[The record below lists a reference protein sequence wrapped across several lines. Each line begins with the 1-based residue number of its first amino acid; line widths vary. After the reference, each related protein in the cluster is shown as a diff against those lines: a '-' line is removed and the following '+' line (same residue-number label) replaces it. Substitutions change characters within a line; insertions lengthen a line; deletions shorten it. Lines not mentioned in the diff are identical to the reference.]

1 MMPKT
6 CQGNGVFYVER
17 GLVSMKGKQNG
28 VKQTSL
34 FSRIIFPFIVLVI
47 IIGGL
52 LFGLLAAF
60 GTFQQ
65 IHEDEL
71 HMLSEITLH
80 QSTGV
85 AAGINQEYAVDA
97 LADDAQSLITNW
109 LYTEKYHFSDLQ
121 NNPALCNTL
130 LEVVATG
137 VKEHLIRSN
146 LSGVFVVLDVTS
158 TDRSGEPV
166 YSGIYLRERIISS
179 LDERGLLLLR
189 GPISVNRILQA
200 NQSISWQEGFLVYG
214 DQQQTA
220 FYQIPMRTY
229 LNREVSEVT
238 AENMGYLSKLFVLS
252 GNDRQEI
259 ITYSKP
265 LVSDKGELLGVVGV
279 EMNKE
284 YLQTLLTAEKDRQVV
299 NNSFILAVTEDGGK
313 SYLPIVSSGL
323 LYSDYF
329 ADAKMLLPD
338 ERQEL
343 KGNQFLI
350 LKDEKKQNEYYTAVK
365 PLDFYNESNP
375 FREQEWVLLGIRD
388 AKSLFA
394 AENDFRWAVGLA
406 MFLSLIIGLFLA
418 YFVSKHI
425 AGPIEGLIDRIS
437 KQQGHTALEYEAT
450 GITEVDELSQTI
462 CRLNRAV
469 AEEASKISKII
480 TLSNMPIGAFE
491 RKNDDELVYC
501 SDGFYILLNCRE
513 LFEESNR
520 MPLETF
526 NRLLSDRIGDTP
538 AEGTD
543 VFLLKGSQP
552 PCYLRLRM
560 LHDQQGIIGT
570 LMDVSEEIEKRKRIE
585 HERDYDLLTNRFNR
599 RAFERVALDL
609 FERQPEKL
617 APVSAMLMMD
627 MDNLKSINDTYGHD
641 SGDTYIRSFADA
653 LDVFA
658 DERCVIG
665 RRSGDEFYVLF
676 YGYPSKEALMDV
688 IQRGWQ
694 AIKQK
699 RCEISDNASV
709 PLGVSGGVALYP
721 QDSVIFPQLL
731 HYADFAM
738 YCVKNGVKGTL
749 LEFTKESY
757 EKSGYLM
764 NGIQALNRLLEE
776 RLVRYAFQPIVRA
789 RDASILGYELLMR
802 PTVPELPTPEYVLRL
817 ASQQGKLHQ
826 VEVMT
831 WQKALETS
839 EEMRNKHLL
848 SEDAKLF
855 INSIASHSLAPKD
868 EEWVE
873 KHYAYLLPSVVLEI
887 TERETRS
894 EQDTANKVEYM
905 RRFSAHVAID
915 DFGSGYNNEQSLVS
929 IDADYVKLDMSF
941 VRNVHLDSRKR
952 NWLATLLSYTKKSK
966 IRVIAE
972 GVETLEEL
980 EVLCALGVDYYQG
993 YYIARPNYIPPV
1005 PSPEVTQSI
1014 CEAYQ
1019 KHRQQKQA
1027 DEV

>member
-1 MMPKT
+1 
-6 CQGNGVFYVER
+6 
-17 GLVSMKGKQNG
+17 MKGKQNG
-28 VKQTSL
+28 MKQTSL
-34 FSRIIFPFIVLVI
+34 FSRIILPFIMLVI
-47 IIGGL
+47 VIGGL

-80 QSTGV
+80 QATGV
-85 AAGINQEYAVDA
+85 TAGINQEYTVDA
-97 LADDAQSLITNW
+97 LADDAQSIISQW
-109 LYTEKYHFSDLQ
+109 LYANKQQFSDLQ
-121 NNPALCNTL
+121 NQPELCNGL
-130 LEVVATG
+130 LQEVAIG
-137 VKEHLIRSN
+137 LKEYLNRIN
-146 LSGVFVVLDVTS
+146 LSGVFVVLDVTN
-158 TDRSGEPV
+158 TDQTGETF

-179 LDERGLLLLR
+179 LDEKGLLLLR
-189 GPISVNRILQA
+189 GPISVNRALVA
-200 NQSISWQEGFLVYG
+200 NQSISWQEGFQLNG
-214 DQQQTA
+214 DHQQTA
-220 FYQIPMRTY
+220 FYQTPMRTY
-229 LNREVSEVT
+229 LNRESSQQM
-238 AENMGYLSKLFVLS
+238 ADDMGYLSKLFVLS

-259 ITYSKP
+259 MTYSKP
-265 LVSDKGELLGVVGV
+265 LVSEKGELLGAVGV

-299 NNSFILAVTEDGGK
+299 NNSFVLAITEDGGK
-313 SYLPIVSSGL
+313 TYLPIVSSGS
-323 LYSDYF
+323 LYANHFSDV
-329 ADAKMLLPD
+329 KMLSPD
-338 ERQEL
+338 ETQEL
-343 KGNQFLI
+343 QGNQFLI
-350 LKDEKKQNEYYTAVK
+350 LRDEQEKNEFLAAVK
-365 PLDFYNESNP
+365 PLEFYGENNP
-375 FREQEWVLLGIRD
+375 FRDQKWVLLGIQSS
-388 AKSLFA
+388 KTLFA
-394 AENDFRWAVGLA
+394 AENDFRWAVGLS
-406 MFLSLIIGLFLA
+406 MFLSLIIGLLLA
-418 YFVSKHI
+418 YLVSKHI
-425 AGPIEGLIDRIS
+425 AGPIEGLINRIS
-437 KQQGHTALEYEAT
+437 KQQGHTTLEYEAT

-501 SDGFYILLNCRE
+501 SDGFYTLLNCRE
-513 LFEESNR
+513 LYEESNR

-538 AEGTD
+538 AEGSD
-543 VFLLKGSQP
+543 VFLLKESQP

-570 LMDVSEEIEKRKRIE
+570 LLDVSEEIEKRKRIE

-609 FERQPEKL
+609 FERQPDML
-617 APVSAMLMMD
+617 SPVSAMLMMD

-658 DERCVIG
+658 DERCIIG

-676 YGYPSKEALMDV
+676 YGYPSKEALLDV

-699 RCEISDNASV
+699 RCQISDSASV
-709 PLGVSGGVALYP
+709 PLGVSGGVAMYP

-731 HYADFAM
+731 HFADFAM

-749 LEFTKESY
+749 MQFTKESY

-764 NGIQALNRLLEE
+764 NGIQTLNRLLEE

-789 RDASILGYELLMR
+789 KDASILGYELLMR

-839 EEMRNKHLL
+839 EEMLRNQHLP
-848 SEDAKLF
+848 EDAKLF

-868 EEWVE
+868 EKWVE
-873 KHYAYLLPSVVLEI
+873 EHYAHLLPKVVLEI

-952 NWLATLLSYTKKSK
+952 NWLATLLSFTKKSK

-993 YYIARPNYIPPV
+993 YYIARPDYIPPV
-1005 PSPEVTQSI
+1005 PSPEVAQSI

-1019 KHRQQKQA
+1019 KVQHQKQA
-1027 DEV
+1027 DEM

>member
-1 MMPKT
+1 M
-6 CQGNGVFYVER
+6 N
-17 GLVSMKGKQNG
+17 GKQNG

-34 FSRIIFPFIVLVI
+34 FSRIIIPFIMLVL

-52 LFGLLAAF
+52 LFGMLAAF

-80 QSTGV
+80 QATGV
-85 AAGINQEYAVDA
+85 AAGIDQDYAVNA
-97 LADDAQSLITNW
+97 LADDAQSMISRW
-109 LYTEKYHFSDLQ
+109 LYTEKHQFSDLQ
-121 NNPALCNTL
+121 DNPVLCTAL
-130 LEVVATG
+130 LEDIAIG
-137 VKEHLIRSN
+137 LKEYINRMT
-146 LSGVFVVLDVTS
+146 LSGVFIVLDVTG
-158 TDRSGEPV
+158 TDQTGEPV

-189 GPISVNRILQA
+189 GPININRVLVA
-200 NQSISWQEGFLVYG
+200 NQSISWQEGFLVNG
-214 DQQQTA
+214 DHHQTA
-220 FYQIPMRTY
+220 FYQTPMKTY
-229 LNREVSEVT
+229 LNSESVKKS
-238 AENMGYLSKLFVLS
+238 ADDMGYLSKLFVLS

-259 ITYSKP
+259 MTYSKP
-265 LVSDKGELLGVVGV
+265 LVSEKGELYGVVGV

-284 YLQTLLTAEKDRQVV
+284 YLQTLLTAENDRQVQ
-299 NNSFILAVTEDGGK
+299 NSSFVLAVTEDGGK
-313 SYLPIVSSGL
+313 TYLPIVSSGWI
-323 LYSDYF
+323 YAERFS
-329 ADAKMLLPD
+329 DAKMLLPD
-338 ERQEL
+338 ETQEL
-343 KGNQFLI
+343 QGNQFLI
-350 LKDEKKQNEYYTAVK
+350 LKDDQEKNEYLAAVK
-365 PLDFYNESNP
+365 PLEFYGENNP
-375 FREQEWVLLGIRD
+375 FREQKWVLLGIRD

-394 AENDFRWAVGLA
+394 AENDFRWAVGLS
-406 MFLSLIIGLFLA
+406 MFFSLIIGLLLA

-425 AGPIEGLIDRIS
+425 AGPIEGLINRIN
-437 KQQGHTALEYEAT
+437 KQQGHTILEYEAT

-491 RKNDDELVYC
+491 RRNDDELVYC
-501 SDGFYILLNCRE
+501 SDGFYTLLNCRE

-538 AEGTD
+538 AEGSD
-543 VFLLKGSQP
+543 VFMLKHSEP

-560 LHDQQGIIGT
+560 LHDQQEIIGT

-599 RAFERVALDL
+599 RAFERIALDL
-609 FERQPEKL
+609 FERQPEML
-617 APVSAMLMMD
+617 SPVSAMLMMD

-641 SGDTYIRSFADA
+641 SGDTYIRSFADS

-658 DERCVIG
+658 DERCIIG

-676 YGYPSKEALMDV
+676 YGYPSKEALMEV

-699 RCEISDNASV
+699 KCEISDSASV

-721 QDSVIFPQLL
+721 KDSVLFPQLL

-749 LEFTKESY
+749 MSFTKDSY
-757 EKSGYLM
+757 EKSGYMM

-776 RLVRYAFQPIVRA
+776 KLVRYAFQPIVRA
-789 RDASILGYELLMR
+789 NDGSILGYELLMR
-802 PTVPELPTPEYVLRL
+802 PMVPELPTPEYVLRL

-839 EEMRNKHLL
+839 EQMHKEQHLFK
-848 SEDAKLF
+848 DAKLF
-855 INSIASHSLAPKD
+855 INSIASHSLTPKD
-868 EEWVE
+868 ELWIEE
-873 KHYAYLLPSVVLEI
+873 HYAHLLPSVVLEI

-993 YYIARPNYIPPV
+993 YYIARPDYIPPV
-1005 PSPEVTQSI
+1005 PSPEVTQCI

-1019 KHRQQKQA
+1019 KCQKQKPT